1 MTVTDKRSHSF
12 HDETKTK
19 FYNNNKNKQHHNF
32 EWSKH
37 AIERKQQRE
46 IDLDPSMVDLEWV
59 LSLPYYTNNGC
70 YHYCDSKAGV
80 TYYVRK
86 DENMYKLVTI
96 IKRNPI
102 AMARRICEIKG
113 INFNEICRDNLF
125 GNCKRGCNCKYKHVD
140 I

>member
-12 HDETKTK
+12 HDETKTEY
-19 FYNNNKNKQHHNF
+19 YNNNKQHHNF

-86 DENMYKLVTI
+86 DANMYKLVTI

-125 GNCKRGCNCKYKHVD
+125 GNCKRGCSCKYKHVD